1 MGERITDQ
9 KLKNQRFRK
18 TEETIIINFCLLK
31 GNFSVKKLIKTA
43 KISHSTFYRHH
54 QSVYEIVPSYERYI
68 LQKYKKVIKKTLAS
82 NTARL
87 PHLFRN
93 TLIFLSVHQKIM
105 KFLLEYGSSDFTE
118 KLLSVLSSKLFS
130 TGRIRNQTMFE
141 IYLKEISVLINQWQ
155 KDGFRKDE
163 IAIIT
168 DKIMYLTDTART
180 RLGPVAN

>member
-1 MGERITDQ
+1 MGSRITDQ

-31 GNFSVKKLIKTA
+31 GNISVKKLIKTA

-54 QSVYEIVPSYERYI
+54 QSVYEIVPSYEEYI
-68 LQKYKKVIKKTLAS
+68 LGKYKRMIRKTLAN
-82 NTARL
+82 NTTRL

-105 KFLLEYGSSDFTE
+105 KFLLEYGNSNFTE
-118 KLLSVLSSKLFS
+118 ELLSCLSPKLLS
-130 TGRIRNQTMFE
+130 TGRIRNQTMLE
-141 IYLKEISVLINQWQ
+141 IYLKEISAIINQWQ
-155 KDGFRKDE
+155 KDGFKKE
-163 IAIIT
+163 GITTVT

-180 RLGPVAN
+180 RLGPIAN